1 MTIIS
6 HINPNDNW
14 KIQSNEEHSNGVAKL
29 CAQFA
34 GEFGMETCGRI
45 LGLLHDKGKEKKAF
59 QQHIKR
65 ESGLEPGIKVDGD
78 YHHAYVGALIAKK
91 LYRVTPFLSAQIAGH
106 HRGLYND
113 CELEKILEDRE
124 LPSDVSVP
132 EAFSSKMMM
141 SEIQNF
147 CLQAKEKDF
156 HHIQRMLYS
165 CLVDADFLDTE
176 AFMDKTSSSLRKNIA
191 TLEELYPKLE
201 VFLDNIKHNAPDT
214 KVNRL
219 RNKVQQRCIEASS
232 GAKGFYSLTVPTGG
246 GKTLSSLLWGML
258 HAKKHGMKRIIIAI
272 PYTSIIVQTAAIF
285 KKIFG
290 ADNVLEDHSNVDSE
304 KIRDRE
310 LQQKMRMASENWDY
324 PIVVT
329 TNVQLFESMMS
340 SKPSKCRRLHNIA
353 NSVLILDEAQTL
365 PTDFLQPIVDTLVTY
380 QKHFGVSVLFT
391 TASQPVLS
399 GLVEGANPRT
409 SFSGIEHIEEII
421 PEDYQLHEHL
431 RRVKLDIIQDSISY
445 DDIAKAISQHERVLC
460 IVNTRKAAKEI
471 FDRLPNE
478 GITLHLSRMMCP
490 DHIAETI
497 ETIKV
502 ALADDKATVIRV
514 VATQLV
520 EAGVDIDFPVV
531 FRQESGLDS
540 VLQAAGRCNRE
551 GKLDVCTTYVFSLA
565 KSGERPFGSL
575 AKGNNARKALPMN
588 SDWFAPAAMTSYFK
602 QLYCRIDDFDKKK
615 MKCLLYNPKE
625 VSYETAAQ
633 EFQLIDDK
641 SYSVVVCWKDSVS
654 LIEQIKHNGP
664 NYSLM
669 KKLSKYTVGVRKAD
683 FEKLI
688 EMGAVDEVV
697 EGVYFASDQQIYDS
711 KSGLSTNNHWMEEL
725 LYL

>member
-132 EAFSSKMMM
+132 EAVSSKMMM

-147 CLQAKEKDF
+147 FLQAKEKDF

-310 LQQKMRMASENWDY
+310 LLQKMRMASENWDY

-329 TNVQLFESMMS
+329 TNVQLLESMMS

-399 GLVEGANPRT
+399 GLVEGANPRA

-431 RRVKLDIIQDSISY
+431 RRVKLDIIQDGISY

-641 SYSVVVCWKDSVS
+641 SYSVVVCWKNSVS
-654 LIEQIKHNGP
+654 LIDQIKHNGP